1 MMDAM
6 RDMFRSRL
14 KMHKLAMKQFGSSK
28 GFGIFCIFVIWMVFA
43 LLAGI
48 ANYLDLQANGYKA
61 NLSRQL
67 VLFSMLFLPIPF
79 LGSVLY
85 LFCEKYQDHIFRARN
100 LILLLFFLLFLFL
113 PLFTFYELF
122 YLHMRATKS
131 WPTFSDLLDKVSIS
145 QALVDGVV
153 VLFAAS
159 MQIAYAYWRRTVRQF
174 EQSTVTDEEILRLR
188 LKRLQGQ
195 LEPGFLLHSLNQV
208 ANFVEVADQNKA
220 TRAIVR
226 LSELLRYVLDSQ
238 HRGYLSIADEILFL
252 KDYLELRN
260 LHFNNHLYI
269 DWDFADLEL
278 QDFQSPALLLHPI
291 LEFAIESIQE
301 KLIRN
306 KVSIRMSIR
315 EFQSS
320 IQISVFFSPD
330 ENVPKASKENLK
342 MARERLEILY
352 GESATLQNIHAD
364 VLATL
369 NAQHDSEPYSHGVVM
384 VIPSQRN

>member
-14 KMHKLAMKQFGSSK
+14 KMYKSAMKQFGSSK
-28 GFGIFCIFVIWMVFA
+28 GFGIFCIFMIWMVFA

-67 VLFSMLFLPIPF
+67 VLFSMLLLPISF
-79 LGSVLY
+79 LSSALY
-85 LFCEKYQDHIFRARN
+85 LFCEKYQDHIFLAQN

-113 PLFTFYELF
+113 PLFTFYELI
-122 YLHMRATKS
+122 YLHLRATKS
-131 WPTFSDLLDKVSIS
+131 WPTFSDLLNKLSIS
-145 QALVDGVV
+145 QALVDGVI

-159 MQIAYAYWRRTVRQF
+159 MQIAYAYWRRTLRQF
-174 EQSTVTDEEILRLR
+174 EQSTVTDGEILRLR

-260 LHFNNHLYI
+260 LHFNNHLCI
-269 DWDFADLEL
+269 DWDFGDLEL

-315 EFQSS
+315 ECQSS

-352 GESATLQNIHAD
+352 GERATLQNIQSD

-369 NAQHDSEPYSHGVVM
+369 NAQHDSETYSHGIVM
-384 VIPSQRN
+384 LIPSQRN